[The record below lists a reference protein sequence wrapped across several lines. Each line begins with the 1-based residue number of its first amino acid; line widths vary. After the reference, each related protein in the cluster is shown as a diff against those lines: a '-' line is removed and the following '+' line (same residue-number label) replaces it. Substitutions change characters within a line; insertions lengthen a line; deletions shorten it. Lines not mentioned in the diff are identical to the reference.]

1 MVGLRGSCNTRSR
14 LAIDSDPPD
23 CELRQQTTEMMMKDP
38 ISLVSQ
44 MTLEEKASLCSG
56 LDFWHLKGIER
67 LGIPSIMVTDGPHGL
82 RKQEGQGDHIGLLD
96 SVPATCFPT
105 ASALASTWNRELI
118 YQVGVALGEECR
130 AEKVGVIL
138 GPGLNIKRSP
148 LCGRNFEYFSEDPY
162 LTGEMAKSHING
174 VQSQGIG
181 TSMKHYAVNNQE
193 FRRMVFDAV
202 VDERALREIYL
213 TGYEIAVK
221 EAQPWT
227 VMCAYNKVNGTYC
240 TEHEYLMTDILKEEW
255 GHEGLVV
262 TDWGAMTDRVK
273 GLQAG
278 VELEMPGTSSGNDA
292 LIVAAVQSGQL
303 DEEVLDR
310 AAERIVTMILK
321 TEETLAS
328 DFVYDRHAHHTLARR
343 AAGEGAVLLRN
354 EGAILPLQEK
364 ARIALVGRFAKSPRY
379 QGAGS
384 SLMNPTQLDNLYD
397 EIVALVGDDNLTYA
411 PGYTKKADRVDEVL
425 IAEALQAASN
435 ADVVVICAGLTELYE
450 TEGIDRDHMK
460 MPPGHDA
467 LIEAVAA
474 AHPRVVVVLSNGAP
488 VEMPWV
494 DSVSAILEGYLG
506 GQAGA
511 GGIADILFGRVNPSG
526 KIAET
531 FPIRLEDNPSHSYFP
546 SGPSTVEYRESL
558 YVGYRYYDSVG
569 QEVLFPFGH
578 GLSYTTFAYSDL
590 QLSHAQITDDQT
602 LTVTLKV
609 KNTGA
614 VAGMETVQL
623 YVRDLETT
631 VFRPEKELKG
641 FAKVALQP
649 GAEAEVAIELDRRA
663 FAYYDVEMQD
673 WHVEAGTFEI
683 LVGASSR
690 DIRLS
695 ATVEVVSTRQAPV
708 TTDREGLATY
718 YDFPKGTPVDQGS
731 FETLLGR
738 SVPPNEA
745 PTKGNYTLNTPV
757 GDMTDSFVGR
767 QLFGLMNRQMAK
779 LIQGQE
785 DTPTALLMEAVSRE
799 MPLRGMLMSG
809 NGSITRE
816 MLDALLVMIN
826 GRTLK
831 GLSDLIGAIRR
842 K

>member
-1 MVGLRGSCNTRSR
+1 
-14 LAIDSDPPD
+14 
-23 CELRQQTTEMMMKDP
+23 MKDAS
-38 ISLVSQ
+38 SLVSQ

-82 RKQEGQGDHIGLLD
+82 RKQSGQGDHIGLLD
-96 SVPATCFPT
+96 SIPATCFPT
-105 ASALASTWNRELI
+105 ASALASTWNRDLV
-118 YQVGVALGEECR
+118 YQVGEALGEECR
-130 AEKVGVIL
+130 AEKVSVIL

-162 LTGEMAKSHING
+162 LTGEIAKSHING

-181 TSMKHYAVNNQE
+181 TSAKHYAVNNQE
-193 FRRMVFDAV
+193 FRRMVIDAV

-213 TGYEIAVK
+213 AGYEMAVK
-221 EAQPWT
+221 DAQPWT

-240 TEHEYLMTDILKEEW
+240 CEHEYLMTDILKEEW

-262 TDWGAMTDRVK
+262 TDWGAMNDRVK

-278 VELEMPGTSSGNDA
+278 VELEMPGVPNGNDA
-292 LIVAAVQSGQL
+292 RIVAAVRSGQVA
-303 DEEVLDR
+303 EEVLDQ
-310 AAERIVTMILK
+310 AAGRIVGLILK
-321 TEETLAS
+321 AEEALAS
-328 DFVYDRHAHHTLARR
+328 DFVCDRAANHALARR

-354 EGAILPLQEK
+354 EGPVLPLQEQAK
-364 ARIALVGRFAKSPRY
+364 IALVGRFAKEPRY

-384 SLMNPTQLDNLYD
+384 SLINPTQLDNVYD
-397 EIVALVGDDNLTYA
+397 EIVALVGDANLTYA
-411 PGYTKKADRVDEVL
+411 PGYTKRADEADEAL
-425 IAEALQAASN
+425 IAEALEAASG
-435 ADVVVICAGLTELYE
+435 ADVVVICAGLTDLLEV
-450 TEGIDRDHMK
+450 EGLDRDHMK

-467 LIEAVAA
+467 LIEALVAA
-474 AHPRVVVVLSNGAP
+474 HRRVVIVLSNGAP

-511 GGIADILFGRVNPSG
+511 GAIADILFGRVNPSG
-526 KIAET
+526 KLAET
-531 FPIRLEDNPSHSYFP
+531 FPIRLEDNPSYHYFP

-558 YVGYRYYDSVG
+558 YVGYRYYDSVD

-578 GLSYTTFAYSDL
+578 GLSYTAFAYSDL
-590 QLSHAQITDDQT
+590 QLSQSQITEDDT
-602 LTVTLKV
+602 LTAMLKV
-609 KNTGA
+609 QNTGA

-631 VFRPEKELKG
+631 VFRPDKELKG
-641 FAKVALQP
+641 FAKVELQP
-649 GAEAEVAIELDRRA
+649 GEETEVAIELDKRA
-663 FAYYDVEMQD
+663 FAYYDTELKD
-673 WHVEAGTFEI
+673 WHVETGDFEVLI
-683 LVGASSR
+683 GASSR
-690 DIRLS
+690 DIRLR
-695 ATVEVVSTRQAPV
+695 ATVKVASSSEAAYTA
-708 TTDREGLATY
+708 DREALAAY
-718 YDFPKGTPVDQGS
+718 YDFPKGAPVDQGS

-738 SVPPNEA
+738 PVPPNEA
-745 PTKGNYTLNTPV
+745 PTKGSYTLNTPV
-757 GDMTDSFVGR
+757 GDMQDAFIGR

-785 DTPTALLMEAVSRE
+785 GTPTALLMEAVARE

-809 NGSITRE
+809 NGSISRE
-816 MLDALLVMIN
+816 MLEALLVMIN

-831 GLSDLIGAIRR
+831 GLSALIGALRR
-842 K
+842 R